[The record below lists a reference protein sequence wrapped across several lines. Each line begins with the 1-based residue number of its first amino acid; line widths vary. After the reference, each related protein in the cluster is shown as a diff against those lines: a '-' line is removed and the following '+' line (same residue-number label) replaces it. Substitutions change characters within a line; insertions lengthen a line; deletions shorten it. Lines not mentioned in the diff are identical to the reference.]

1 MKTNIT
7 KRPRTVS
14 GKTNTAGSAVTCST
28 TAPATI
34 PDRVAIQRD
43 PEFLR
48 LPRTG
53 SLCPFTGLTRSKLNE
68 LCLPN
73 KLNGFK
79 PPVKSVCLRQRG
91 AVKGIR
97 LIVFQ
102 SLMDYLHGQEGR
114 AAA

>member
-1 MKTNIT
+1 MGKNLSAAVNGHT
-7 KRPRTVS
+7 TVDP
-14 GKTNTAGSAVTCST
+14 VTMP
-28 TAPATI
+28 PARGI
-34 PDRVAIQRD
+34 IQRD

-53 SLCPFTGLTRSKLNE
+53 TLCPFTGLTRSKLNE
-68 LCLPN
+68 LVLPCPQN
-73 KLNGFK
+73 DHK

-97 LIVFQ
+97 LIVFK
-102 SLMDYLHGQEGR
+102 SLMDYLHEQEGR